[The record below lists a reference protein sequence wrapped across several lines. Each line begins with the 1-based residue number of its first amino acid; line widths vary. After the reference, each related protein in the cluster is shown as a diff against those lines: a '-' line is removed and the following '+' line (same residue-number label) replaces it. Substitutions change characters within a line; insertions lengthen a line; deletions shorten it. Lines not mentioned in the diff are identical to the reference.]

1 MKNFLPSLFRNLMGD
16 VMNCVVLRKNRIY
29 YKEDLIIKFQN
40 LVLKSEIQKL
50 LDQIEKTSDDY
61 FKGIKIIMKVFLI

>member
-1 MKNFLPSLFRNLMGD
+1 MKNFLPSLFGNLMGD
-16 VMNCVVLRKNRIY
+16 VMKCVVLRKNRIY

-61 FKGIKIIMKVFLI
+61 FKGIKINMKVFLI

>member
-61 FKGIKIIMKVFLI
+61 FKGIKINMKVFLI